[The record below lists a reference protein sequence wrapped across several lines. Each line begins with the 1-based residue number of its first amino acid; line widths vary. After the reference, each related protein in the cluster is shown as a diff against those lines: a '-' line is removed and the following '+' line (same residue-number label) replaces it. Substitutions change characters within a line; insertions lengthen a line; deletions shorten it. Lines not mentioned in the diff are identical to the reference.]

1 MKENPTSYLQWMLD
15 ALGLNYCLLLVLAGV
30 CGFVM
35 TLLMVRRGKGDKPSI
50 GILLCIGLPL
60 LVGLQATVSGMIK
73 GMISIAT
80 HATGESNQ
88 EDMARVIAISLFP
101 LLLGIL
107 LMIPGYLVATIGL
120 FRRSIRGE
128 SETVSTSAE

>member
-1 MKENPTSYLQWMLD
+1 MPETSYLEWVFSVLAPVD
-15 ALGLNYCLLLVLAGV
+15 CLLFVVAGV

-35 TLLMVRRGKGDKPSI
+35 TLLMVRRGKGDKPSV

-60 LVGLQATVSGMIK
+60 LVGLQSTVRGMIK

-80 HATGESNQ
+80 HATGDTNQ
-88 EDMARVIAISLFP
+88 ADMASIIAQALFP

>member
-1 MKENPTSYLQWMLD
+1 MPETTYVEWVFSVLAPVD
-15 ALGLNYCLLLVLAGV
+15 CLLFVVAGT

-88 EDMARVIAISLFP
+88 EDMARVIAMSLFP

-128 SETVSTSAE
+128 SETVSTSVE

>member
-1 MKENPTSYLQWMLD
+1 MKENPTTYFQWMLD
-15 ALGLNYCLLLVLAGV
+15 ALGLYYCLLLVLAGV

-35 TLLMVRRGKGDKPSI
+35 TLLMVRRCKGDKPSI

-120 FRRSIRGE
+120 FRRSIWEE
-128 SETVSTSAE
+128 SETVSKSAE